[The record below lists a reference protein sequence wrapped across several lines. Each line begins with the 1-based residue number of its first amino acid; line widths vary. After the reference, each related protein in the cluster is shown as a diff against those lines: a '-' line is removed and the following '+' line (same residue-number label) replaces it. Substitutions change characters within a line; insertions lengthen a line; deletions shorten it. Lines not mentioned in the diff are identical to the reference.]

1 MEKVYL
7 LKGLDCPNCSAAIEE
22 EVGQLPHVQSSRVNL
37 MKQTLTIT
45 TDDTSEAV
53 TQAIEEIVHRH
64 EPDVPVIPQNSTAR
78 PMPMPG
84 QCSCCADD
92 DDDDDD
98 EGGNRRVVML
108 LTGAVMYII
117 AMVMIHGFAI
127 EQEWTLPV
135 LLIAYVILG
144 GALVK
149 RAVKNLFH
157 GQVFDEAFLMSIST
171 IGAFL
176 IGEGQ
181 EGVAVMLFYQIGE
194 FFQDKA
200 VDRSRKSITALMDIR
215 PDIAHVK
222 RNGAVET
229 VSPEAVAIGETIVV
243 KPGERV
249 PLDGVVVDGL
259 SMLDTSAITGESV
272 PRQAKP
278 GDTVISG
285 CINQNSVL
293 TVQTQKGYG
302 DSTVAKIID
311 LVENASSRKAPTEKF
326 ITKFCR
332 YYTPVVVIAAALLAI
347 VPPVFFSGAWTEWIR
362 RAFVFLVVSCPC
374 ALVISIPLTF
384 FGGIGTASK
393 KGVLVKGSNYLEA
406 LDNVKTIV
414 FDKTGTLTK
423 GVFTVN
429 TIEPASGQSADTV
442 LAYAAQAEYFS
453 NHPIAKS
460 ILQAYGK
467 SIDEQALSQYEEIAG
482 HGVSLQ
488 YNGKQLLA
496 GSHKLMDQFHIT
508 YTPCDAVGTKVY
520 VALAGTYLGCVVIA
534 DEIKPDCRESIQ
546 KLRHLGVEKLV
557 MLTGDVTAIAKDV
570 AHTLG
575 LDGYYAELLPGEKVT
590 KLEQLNQTKPAGSA
604 IAFVGDGINDAPVLA
619 RADVGIAMG
628 GAGSDA
634 AIEAADVVLM
644 SDRPNQLADAI
655 AVAKRTK
662 RIVWQNITIALGIKG
677 VFLVLGAL
685 GMANMWEAVFG
696 DVGVTMIAVFNSM
709 RMIARN

>member
-7 LKGLDCPNCSAAIEE
+7 LKGLDCPNCSAAIED
-22 EVGQLPHVQSSRVNL
+22 EVGKLPHVQSSHVNL

-45 TDDTSEAV
+45 TDDTSEALTKAV
-53 TQAIEEIVHRH
+53 ESIVHRH
-64 EPDVPVIPQNSTAR
+64 EPDVPVIPQDGIAR
-78 PMPMPG
+78 PIPMPG

-92 DDDDDD
+92 DDDDD
-98 EGGNRRVVML
+98 EGGNRRVLML
-108 LTGAVMYII
+108 VVGAAIYIA
-117 AMVMIHGFAI
+117 AMVMIHGLSL
-127 EQEWTLPV
+127 EREWTLPV
-135 LLIAYVILG
+135 LLVAYVILG

-157 GQVFDEAFLMSIST
+157 GQVFDEAFLMSLST

-181 EGVAVMLFYQIGE
+181 EGVVVMLFYQIGE

-200 VDRSRKSITALMDIR
+200 VDRSRKSIQALMDIR

-222 RNGAVET
+222 RNGALVTT
-229 VSPEAVAIGETIVV
+229 VPEAVAVGETIVI

-249 PLDGVVVDGL
+249 PLDGVVVDGM

-347 VPPVFFSGAWTEWIR
+347 IPPLLFSGEWAEWVR

-393 KGVLVKGSNYLEA
+393 KGVLVKGCNYLEA

-423 GVFTVN
+423 GVFTV
-429 TIEPASGQSADTV
+429 TTVEPASGQSRESV
-442 LAYAAQAEYFS
+442 LQYAARAEYFS

-460 ILQAYGK
+460 IRQACDTA
-467 SIDEQALSQYEEIAG
+467 IEENDLSQYEEIAG
-482 HGVSLQ
+482 HGVALQ
-488 YNGKQLLA
+488 YRGKQLLA
-496 GSHKLMDQFHIT
+496 GSHKLMDQFHIA
-508 YTPCDAVGTKVY
+508 YTSCNAVGTKVY
-520 VALAGTYLGCVVIA
+520 VAWGGAYVGCVVIA
-534 DEIKPDCRESIQ
+534 DEVKPDCADAIRR
-546 KLRHLGVEKLV
+546 LRSLGITKLV

-590 KLEQLNQTKPAGSA
+590 KLEQLAQTKPAGST

-619 RADVGIAMG
+619 RADIGIAMG

-644 SDRPNQLADAI
+644 SDSPDQLADAI
-655 AVAKRTK
+655 TVAKRTK
-662 RIVWQNITIALGIKG
+662 RIVWQNIIIALGIKG
-677 VFLVLGAL
+677 IFLVLGAF
-685 GMANMWEAVFG
+685 GMAGMWEAVFG
-696 DVGVTMIAVFNSM
+696 DVGVTMIAVLNSM
-709 RMIARN
+709 RMIAKD

>member
-7 LKGLDCPNCSAAIEE
+7 LKGLDCPNCSAAIED
-22 EVGQLPHVQSSRVNL
+22 EVGKLPHVQSSHVNL

-45 TDDTSEAV
+45 TDDTSEALTKAV
-53 TQAIEEIVHRH
+53 ESIVHRH
-64 EPDVPVIPQNSTAR
+64 EPDVPVIPQDGTAR
-78 PMPMPG
+78 PTPMPG

-92 DDDDDD
+92 DDDDD
-98 EGGNRRVVML
+98 EGGNRRVLML
-108 LTGAVMYII
+108 VVGAAIYIA
-117 AMVMIHGFAI
+117 AMVMIHGLSL
-127 EQEWTLPV
+127 EREWTLPV
-135 LLIAYVILG
+135 LLVAYVILG

-157 GQVFDEAFLMSIST
+157 GQVFDEAFLMSLST

-200 VDRSRKSITALMDIR
+200 VDRSRKSIQSLMDIR

-222 RNGAVET
+222 RNGALVTT
-229 VSPEAVAIGETIVV
+229 VPEAIAVGETIVI

-249 PLDGVVVDGL
+249 PLDGVVVDGM
-259 SMLDTSAITGESV
+259 SMLDTSTITGESV

-347 VPPVFFSGAWTEWIR
+347 IPPLLFSGEWTEWVR

-423 GVFTVN
+423 GVFTV
-429 TIEPASGQSADTV
+429 TTVEPASGQSRESV
-442 LAYAAQAEYFS
+442 LQYAARAEYFS

-460 ILQAYGK
+460 IRQACGTA
-467 SIDEQALSQYEEIAG
+467 IEENDLSQYEEIAG
-482 HGVSLQ
+482 HGVALQ
-488 YNGKQLLA
+488 YRGKQLLA
-496 GSHKLMDQFHIT
+496 GSHKLMDQFHIA
-508 YTPCDAVGTKVY
+508 YTSCNAVGTKVY
-520 VALAGTYLGCVVIA
+520 VAWGGAYVGCVVIA
-534 DEIKPDCRESIQ
+534 DEVKPDCADAIRR
-546 KLRHLGVEKLV
+546 LRSLGITKLV

-590 KLEQLNQTKPAGSA
+590 KLEQLAQTKPAGST

-619 RADVGIAMG
+619 RADIGIAMG

-644 SDRPNQLADAI
+644 SDSPDQLADAI
-655 AVAKRTK
+655 TVAKRTK
-662 RIVWQNITIALGIKG
+662 RIVWQNIIIALGIKG
-677 VFLVLGAL
+677 IFLVLGAF
-685 GMANMWEAVFG
+685 GMAGMWEAVFG
-696 DVGVTMIAVFNSM
+696 DVGVTMIAVLNSM
-709 RMIARN
+709 RMIAKE